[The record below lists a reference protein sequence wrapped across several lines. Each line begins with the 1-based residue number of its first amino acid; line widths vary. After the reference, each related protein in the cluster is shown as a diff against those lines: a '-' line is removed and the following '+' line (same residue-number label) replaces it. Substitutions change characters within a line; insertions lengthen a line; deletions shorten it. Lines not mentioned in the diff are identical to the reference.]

1 MRPNPNPNPYLNPS
15 PKPNPNPNPS
25 PSPHPKARLRTGSR
39 RREATLGRVDATLDH
54 EGADAA
60 ELGKAGDFEMADAP
74 EQKGGEGAGGAQ
86 GGEAADEDELAQA
99 IRLSRVRAG
108 VRVG

>member
-1 MRPNPNPNPYLNPS
+1 
-15 PKPNPNPNPS
+15 
-25 PSPHPKARLRTGSR
+25 
-39 RREATLGRVDATLDH
+39 
-54 EGADAA
+54 
-60 ELGKAGDFEMADAP
+60 MADAP
-74 EQKGGEGAGGAQ
+74 EQKGVEGAGGAQ